1 MARVP
6 DQSRDLMECYS
17 GDGEDQFYEVD
28 GPSQIKS
35 GFQDLKA
42 RTCQETRIHKEDK
55 CSPCQMGIE
64 LKVTELP
71 SSHGFRK
78 AVVLVVAVER
88 IKRQAV
94 SYNTSFMDRDLMDIF
109 TSIFKEEPISC
120 STWEQTLVTDS
131 LYHYLRCQEVTIWDE
146 EHKSF
151 TLNTMANPCELRA
164 LHLIGANATQE
175 VKLNMNFYYKTERL
189 AGPTVKQP
197 VTLGIKGGN
206 PGNLYL
212 SCVKKG
218 GKPTLQLEVVNKSD
232 LLGKNQERF
241 IFNKSTEGTSTTF
254 ESAAYPDWYIS
265 TSREEDEPVFL
276 GASKGE
282 EAITNFFL
290 H

>member
-6 DQSRDLMECYS
+6 DQSSDLMDCYS
-17 GDGEDQFYEVD
+17 GDGEEQFYED
-28 GPSQIKS
+28 NGPSQVKS

-42 RTCQETRIHKEDK
+42 RTCQEARACQEDD

-64 LKVTELP
+64 LKVTEL
-71 SSHGFRK
+71 SSSRGFRR
-78 AVVLVVAVER
+78 AVVLVVAMEKL
-88 IKRQAV
+88 KRQVVACDM
-94 SYNTSFMDRDLMDIF
+94 SFMDRDLMDIF
-109 TSIFKEEPISC
+109 TTIFKEEPVSC
-120 STWEQTLVTDS
+120 TSWEQTLVTDS
-131 LYHYLRCQEVTIWDE
+131 IYHYLRCQEVTIWDQ

-175 VKLNMNFYYKTERL
+175 VKLNMNFYYKTEHP

-206 PGNLYL
+206 PGSLYL

-218 GKPTLQLEVVNKSD
+218 DKPTLQLEVVNQSD
-232 LLGKNQERF
+232 LEGKNQERF

-254 ESAAYPDWYIS
+254 ESAAYPNWYIS

-282 EAITNFFL
+282 EAITNFYL
-290 H
+290 N